1 MQDLIAKGVTMDT
14 SEILY
19 KSETIANLV
28 IAMETPIFML
38 PIGVITVPENAYNVW
53 VTPLVGVV
61 TNVKWVTME
70 ILYLVN
76 AKLVIAT
83 NTDLCLL
90 NVIQ

>member
-1 MQDLIAKGVTMDT
+1 MVIL
-14 SEILY
+14 EILY
-19 KSETIANLV
+19 KSETIVNLV

-53 VTPLVGVV
+53 VTPMVGVV
-61 TNVKWVTME
+61 TNVKRVTME
-70 ILYLVN
+70 IRYLVN

-83 NTDLCLL
+83 NTDHCLV